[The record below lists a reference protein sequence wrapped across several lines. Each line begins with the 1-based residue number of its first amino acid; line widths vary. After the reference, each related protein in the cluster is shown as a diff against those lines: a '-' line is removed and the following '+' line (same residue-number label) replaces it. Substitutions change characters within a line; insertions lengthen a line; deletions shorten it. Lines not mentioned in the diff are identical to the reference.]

1 MTSKYVTLA
10 QRLVAR
16 QAQGRLDWKET
27 ETDGLFQVSFPD
39 YSIRIQPHENRYGVD
54 YAIVS
59 IYNDE
64 GTELD
69 TFTGLALQ
77 DEWPDANEQLLELYQ
92 SARRAALKVDKAIDS
107 LIRELGD

>member
-1 MTSKYVTLA
+1 MTSKYAKLA

-16 QAQGRLDWKET
+16 QDQGRLDWKET
-27 ETDGLFQVSFPD
+27 ETEGLFQVSFPD
-39 YSIRIQPHENRYGVD
+39 YSIRIHLQENRYGID
-54 YAIVS
+54 YVFVS

-69 TFTGLALQ
+69 TFTSIALQ
-77 DEWPDANEQLLELYQ
+77 DEWPDANEQLVQLYQ

-107 LIRELGD
+107 LLRELGD